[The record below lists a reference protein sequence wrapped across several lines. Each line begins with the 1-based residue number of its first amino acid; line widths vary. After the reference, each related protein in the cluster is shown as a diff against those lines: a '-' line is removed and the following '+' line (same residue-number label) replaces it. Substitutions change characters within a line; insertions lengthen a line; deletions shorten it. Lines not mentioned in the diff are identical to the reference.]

1 MPSEVSCNGPRP
13 VAIVSKV
20 VRADAGTTEPLW
32 RNREPKRRSRLA
44 DVNSAANIATE
55 GETKG
60 RVWLAQE
67 LRCVIAE
74 IELDLQLAM

>member
-1 MPSEVSCNGPRP
+1 M
-13 VAIVSKV
+13 AIVSKV

-32 RNREPKRRSRLA
+32 RNRELKGWSRLA
-44 DVNSAANIATE
+44 DVNSATILATE
-55 GETKG
+55 GETTC
-60 RVWLAQE
+60 RVRLAQE